1 MAIDILWLGVVA
13 VVALLACSAFFSSSE
28 IAVFSLAPDWISER
42 AAAGDDRAAVLSG
55 LREDSHRL
63 LVTVLGGNN
72 IVNIAIAS
80 IVTLLVSRVLPPG
93 QTVTVAT
100 LVASAIVL
108 IFGEIV
114 PKSFGLGNAQTW
126 ALTVARPLRIVEL
139 SLLPLVIVFDLL
151 TRRLGTLVGGVPSIE
166 EQYREERIDGDSD
179 ETGASTPSSRS

>member
-13 VVALLACSAFFSSSE
+13 VVVLLACSAFFSSSE
-28 IAVFSLAPDWISER
+28 IAVFSLAPEWIGER
-42 AAAGDDRAAVLSG
+42 AATGDDRAATLSG

-63 LVTVLGGNN
+63 LVTVLVGNN

-80 IVTLLVSRVLPPG
+80 IVTVLLARVLPPG

-100 LVASAIVL
+100 LVTSAVVL

-114 PKSFGLGNAQTW
+114 PKSFGLGNAESW

-139 SLLPLVIVFDLL
+139 LLLPVVIVFDLL
-151 TRRLGTLVGGVPSIE
+151 TRRIGNLLGGESAIE
-166 EQYREERIDGDSD
+166 DQYAGE
-179 ETGASTPSSRS
+179 